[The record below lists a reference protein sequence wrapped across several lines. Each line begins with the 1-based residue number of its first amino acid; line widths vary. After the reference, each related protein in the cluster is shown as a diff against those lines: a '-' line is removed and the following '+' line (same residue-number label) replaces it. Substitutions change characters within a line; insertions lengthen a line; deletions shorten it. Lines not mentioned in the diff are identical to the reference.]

1 MSNYNPT
8 RLLQEKREQLWLY
21 QSRAERAAAGRHS
34 SRLDQADDLVK
45 AETYSRAAVEMSKV
59 IAHLN
64 DAPNSA
70 AVMERLRCHAYSLSM
85 RVSQLGI
92 DSLSRPVKPYALA
105 SLSHALQIV
114 AAAVAALDDELA
126 ESASA
131 PAEAELSRMREAGL

>member
-1 MSNYNPT
+1 MSNFNPT
-8 RLLQEKREQLWLY
+8 RLLQEKREQLCLY
-21 QSRAERAAAGRHS
+21 QARAERAAAGRAS
-34 SRLDQADDLVK
+34 LLDQADDLVK
-45 AETYSRAAVEMSKV
+45 AETFSRAAVELSKV

-70 AVMERLRCHAYSLSM
+70 AIMERLRCHAYSLSM

-92 DSLSRPVKPYALA
+92 ESLSRPVKPYALA

-126 ESASA
+126 ESANA